1 MHTQEGPG
9 RPALLLIH
17 ARRPF
22 QRVGCSP
29 CSPGGRAD
37 LLLLVRTRCRML
49 PLSRWLAGFG
59 PAATVTG
66 LAALAA
72 GFGGEL
78 GILREAALLIRD
90 ALTSLAA
97 RYGGELAILR
107 KAAFRTRDALPA
119 LATRFGREPA
129 VLREAALLIR
139 DRLAAHACYLPLP
152 LGVH

>member
-1 MHTQEGPG
+1 
-9 RPALLLIH
+9 
-17 ARRPF
+17 
-22 QRVGCSP
+22 
-29 CSPGGRAD
+29 
-37 LLLLVRTRCRML
+37 ML

-59 PAATVTG
+59 SAAAMTG

-72 GFGGEL
+72 GFCGEL

-107 KAAFRTRDALPA
+107 KTAFRAGHALPA
-119 LATRFGREPA
+119 LAARFGRQPA
-129 VLREAALLIR
+129 VLLETALLIR